1 MSRLEI
7 AEAIYRSAAFRH
19 WLGIA
24 TPRDFE
30 DILLLTMDTTI
41 SRSLWQRAYRLRRM
55 MDRFKTS
62 ERTDIP
68 EVIHG

>member
-30 DILLLTMDTTI
+30 DIVLLSLDPSI
-41 SRSLWQRAYRLRRM
+41 PRSLWKRAYRLRRM
-55 MDRFKTS
+55 MDRFKTG
-62 ERTDIP
+62 ERTEIP